1 MYFEFLLTL
10 IIDISYQINLFI
22 SKLNNL
28 LIGAPGKSRTSNLQI
43 RSLAFYP
50 IELRARVF
58 FDVFSLCN
66 SYVTIFEEIIVDES
80 YKRNFVS

>member
-10 IIDISYQINLFI
+10 IVDNSYQINLFI

-50 IELRARVF
+50 IELRAFMRKENN
-58 FDVFSLCN
+58 LI
-66 SYVTIFEEIIVDES
+66 SYFIFLI
-80 YKRNFVS
+80 K